1 MNLKIVFYL
10 ILVIQTAVSAAMLG
24 AGLLSFCMDPF
35 PDAAKMTACALVL
48 LFLTGSLAILL
59 RPKNELERKAGM
71 REGFAIVG
79 LSWLAATLIGLIPY
93 MVVCGMYFPD
103 AFFETASGF
112 STTGS
117 TVIDS
122 KLVLMNGVTLPHGVE
137 SLPYGI
143 LFWRSLTQWL
153 GGMGIVVLSLA
164 ILPLM
169 NIGGQLLYNAEV
181 SGIKSMESK
190 IAPRIADAA
199 KILWLV
205 YVLMTLTQTLILLC
219 CGMDWFDALN
229 HSMTTLAT
237 GGFST
242 KQASISYWNS
252 PVIQWV
258 MIVFMVIAGCNFAL
272 HFQFFRGNF
281 SVYKKD
287 EELRFYL
294 IIIVIASI
302 LISASLY
309 FCGTASPDVL
319 SGTEYRGE
327 LSRSIRAGLFQV
339 VSIITTSGF
348 ATGDYNVWP
357 GAACVVIF
365 ILMFISACGGST
377 TGGIKCVRILL
388 IGKYAYSEIRRCL
401 FPHQLQDIRI
411 NHIRCENS
419 TIQKTIG
426 FCAMF
431 MMLVFLFALLVALV
445 TPGISLEVAFSSSVT
460 ALANIGPG
468 FGEIGPAGT
477 HGWMPATAKVILGLE
492 MLLGR
497 LELYTMLVF
506 LLPGFWRR

>member
-10 ILVIQTAVSAAMLG
+10 ILVILAAVSAAMLG

-35 PDAAKMTACALVL
+35 PEAAKLTVCALVS
-48 LFLTGSLAILL
+48 LFLSGSLAILL
-59 RPKNELERKAGM
+59 RPQNEQERKAGM

-79 LSWLAATLIGLIPY
+79 LSWLASTLVGLIPY
-93 MVVCGMYFPD
+93 MVVTGMCFSD

-112 STTGS
+112 STTGAS
-117 TVIDS
+117 VIDS
-122 KLVLMNGVTLPHGVE
+122 NLVLMNGTTLPNGVE
-137 SLPYGI
+137 SLSCGI

-190 IAPRIADAA
+190 MAPRIADAA
-199 KILWLV
+199 KILWIV
-205 YVLMTLTQTLILLC
+205 YVLMTLTQTLLLLC
-219 CGMDWFDALN
+219 CGMGLFDAVN

-242 KQASISYWNS
+242 RQNSIAYWDS
-252 PVIQWV
+252 AALQWV
-258 MIVFMVIAGCNFAL
+258 MIFFMAIAGCNFAL
-272 HFQFFRGNF
+272 HFQFFRGKF
-281 SVYKKD
+281 SAYRKD
-287 EELRFYL
+287 EEFRFYL
-294 IIIVIASI
+294 MVILVATA
-302 LISASLY
+302 LVAGCLY
-309 FCGTASPDVL
+309 FFGTSEADVL
-319 SGTEYRGE
+319 ARSEYRGDVME
-327 LSRSIRAGLFQV
+327 SIRAAAFQV
-339 VSIITTSGF
+339 VSIITTTGF

-377 TGGIKCVRILL
+377 TGGVKCVRVLL
-388 IGKYAYSEIRRCL
+388 IGKYAASEIRRCL

-411 NHIRCENS
+411 SNTRCENS

-426 FCAMF
+426 FCTMF
-431 MMLVFLFALLVALV
+431 IMLFFVFALIVALI
-445 TPGISLEVAFSSSVT
+445 TPGISLEAAVTSSITS
-460 ALANIGPG
+460 LSNIGPG
-468 FGEIGPAGT
+468 FGEVGPAAT
-477 HGWMPATAKVILGLE
+477 FSWMPPFTKLVLGFE

-497 LELYTMLVF
+497 LELYTLLVLF
-506 LLPGFWRR
+506 LPSFWRR

>member
-1 MNLKIVFYL
+1 MNKKIVFFL
-10 ILVIQTAVSAAMLG
+10 ILVILSAVSIAMLG

-35 PDAAKMTACALVL
+35 PVAVKLTVCALVL
-48 LFLTGSLAILL
+48 LALSGSGAILL
-59 RPKNELERKAGM
+59 RPQNEQDRKAGM

-93 MVVCGMYFPD
+93 MLTCGMSFSD

-112 STTGS
+112 STTGAS
-117 TVIDS
+117 VIDRN
-122 KLVLMNGVTLPHGVE
+122 LVLSNGDVLPLGVE
-137 SLPYGI
+137 SLPFGI

-199 KILWLV
+199 KILWIV
-205 YVLMTLTQTLILLC
+205 YVLMTLTQTLLLLC

-229 HSMTTLAT
+229 HAMTTLAT

-242 KQASISYWNS
+242 KQASIAYWNS

-258 MIVFMVIAGCNFAL
+258 MIVFMTLAGCNFAL

-281 SVYKKD
+281 LSYKKD
-287 EELRFYL
+287 EEFRFY
-294 IIIVIASI
+294 IAVI
-302 LISASLY
+302 LITSALIAAALC
-309 FCGTASPDVL
+309 FTEAGGVDVL
-319 SGTEYRGE
+319 GKTEYYKNPGD
-327 LSRSIRAGLFQV
+327 SIRAALFQV
-339 VSIITTSGF
+339 VSIITTTGF
-348 ATGDYNVWP
+348 STSDYNVWP
-357 GAACVVIF
+357 SSACVIIF

-377 TGGIKCVRILL
+377 SGGIKCVRILL
-388 IGKYAYSEIRRCL
+388 LGKYAYSEIRRCL

-431 MMLVFLFALLVALV
+431 IMLVFLFALIVAFV
-445 TPGISLEVAFSSSVT
+445 TPGISLETAVTASVT
-460 ALANIGPG
+460 ALANVGPG
-468 FGEIGPAGT
+468 FGEIGPAYSYS
-477 HGWMPATAKVILGLE
+477 WMPAGTKVILGLE

-497 LELYTMLVF
+497 LELYTMLVL
-506 LLPGFWRR
+506 LLPSFWRR